1 MRYVTYF
8 RVSTNKQGASG
19 LGIEAQRAAVNQYLS
34 SRPGDVLGEFVEV
47 GSGKKNTRPQLQAA
61 LRMCRLTGATLLI
74 AKLDRL
80 SRNRSFLMALDES
93 KLDFVCCDMPEANP
107 LTIGVMACMA
117 DYERQLISERTKAA
131 LVAAKARGAT
141 LGNPRLNE
149 CRHVDTKAATAA
161 KQAKTSARN
170 AEIKS
175 VVSEMIQLHGQE
187 STRALAKR
195 LNDAGYRTYTG
206 KEWSATQVWRL
217 IAA

>member
-1 MRYVTYF
+1 MKYVTYF
-8 RVSTNKQGASG
+8 RVSTTKQGVSG
-19 LGIEAQRAAVNQYLS
+19 LGIEAQRAAVNQYLAT
-34 SRPGDVLGEFVEV
+34 RPGDVLGEFVEV
-47 GSGKKNTRPQLQAA
+47 ASGKKNDRPQLQAA

-93 KLDFVCCDMPEANP
+93 KLDFVCCDMPEANS
-107 LTIGVMACMA
+107 LTIGFMAIMA
-117 DYERQLISERTKAA
+117 DYESKLISQRTKAA
-131 LVAAKARGAT
+131 LAVAKARGVT
-141 LGNPRLNE
+141 LGNKRLDE
-149 CRHVDTKAATAA
+149 IRCTDTKAATAA
-161 KQAKTSARN
+161 KQAKTAARN

-175 VVSEMIQLHGQE
+175 VVSELIQLHGRE